1 MRQIIII
8 RMKKI
13 LLPFMLLTC
22 NFLFAQVQLPQLSPT
37 ATVIQNFGV
46 GKITL
51 VYSRPSI
58 KERTLFSE
66 NSDLAPLGKLWR
78 TGANAAT
85 QLNFTDQVTL
95 GGKKVD
101 TGSYALYTIPGA
113 NEWEIILNKGY
124 NNSGTDGYK
133 ESDDVVRFKVPAENN
148 TDLNVETFTME
159 FLNIKAESC
168 DLALLWGNTMV
179 VIPVTTNFKDKARA
193 GIEAALQT
201 DKKPYWQAASFY
213 YEYDKN
219 YAKALENV
227 NHAIE
232 TDKDAFYMYMLKA
245 RIQKELG
252 DKTGAKASAEKTI
265 ELATAAKNDDYVRQA
280 NDLLKNL

>member
-1 MRQIIII
+1 
-8 RMKKI
+8 MKKI
-13 LLPFMLLTC
+13 LLPLMLLAC
-22 NFLFAQVQLPQLSPT
+22 NFLFAQVPLPQLSPT

-58 KERTLFSE
+58 KERTLFAE

-85 QLNFTDQVTL
+85 QLSFTDKVTF
-95 GGKKVD
+95 GGKNID

-113 NEWEIILNKGY
+113 NEWEIILNRGY

-133 ESDDVVRFKVPAENN
+133 ESDDVARFKVPAENG
-148 TDLNVETFTME
+148 TDLNVETFTIE

-168 DLALLWGNTMV
+168 DLALLWGNTIV
-179 VIPVTTNFKDKARA
+179 VIPITTNFKDKARA
-193 GIEAALQT
+193 GIEAALKT

-213 YEYDKN
+213 YEYDKD

-232 TDKDAFYMYMLKA
+232 TNKDAFYMYMLKA

-265 ELATAAKNDDYVRQA
+265 ELATTAKNDDYVRQA
-280 NDLLKNL
+280 NELLKGL